1 MLVVEYKV
9 LVKIDPILAREK
21 ILEVYF
27 QTRRN
32 ISKTARTCGVF
43 CNTVKKTL
51 KRFLEEGKEGLR
63 DKSHRLQNHF
73 NKTPPVIEKMVVE
86 IFDQT
91 NYGVRLISGRISKKR
106 HLSFLWHG
114 LENP

>member
-9 LVKIDPILAREK
+9 LVKIDPILVREK

-32 ISKTARTCGVF
+32 ISKTARTCGVSR
-43 CNTVKKTL
+43 NTVKKRL

-63 DKSHRLQNHF
+63 DKSHRLQNH
-73 NKTPPVIEKMVVE
+73 
-86 IFDQT
+86 
-91 NYGVRLISGRISKKR
+91 SRISKKR
-106 HLSFLWHG
+106 HLSFL
-114 LENP
+114 